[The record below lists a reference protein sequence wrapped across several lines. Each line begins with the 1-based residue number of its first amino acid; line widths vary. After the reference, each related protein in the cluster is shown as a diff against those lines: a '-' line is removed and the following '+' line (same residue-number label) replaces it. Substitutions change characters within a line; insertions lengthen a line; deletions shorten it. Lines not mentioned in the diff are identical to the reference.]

1 MPMTVI
7 ASNEFFEI
15 SQQDALAIIYVKEKV
30 FDFITDVNLSSQL
43 IDFIDQV
50 DHDSSIKVLLFF
62 NAPESFDDEQYD
74 KYIYS
79 IMEKKDDA
87 EKGGNPCFTQKNVRF
102 REINILNTII
112 KQMAKSQTLIV
123 SGLQGTVVTPFVGA
137 AMVADFRFASEN
149 AVFSMAHNRYGLHPS
164 GGLPF
169 FLSSYLHH
177 SKALEIQM
185 SENILASEALEL
197 GLINKLL
204 LNKDFEKQLIKE
216 IQPYLQLPFC
226 TIRDTKRLT
235 NFSRKGLTEY
245 FEYEGSL
252 LNL

>member
-1 MPMTVI
+1 MTVI
-7 ASNEFFEI
+7 AFNEFFEI

-50 DHDSSIKVLLFF
+50 DHDPHVKALIFY

-79 IMEKKDDA
+79 IMEKKGGL
-87 EKGGNPCFTQKNVRF
+87 EKGANPCFTEKNVRF

-123 SGLQGTVVTPFVGA
+123 SGLQGTVVTPFVGC
-137 AMVADFRFASEN
+137 AMVADFRYASEN

-177 SKALEIQM
+177 SKALEMQM
-185 SENILASEALEL
+185 RKNILAKEALEL

-204 LNKDFEKQLIKE
+204 PNKDFINQLIKE
-216 IQPYLQLPFC
+216 IQPYLELPFC

-235 NFSRKGLTEY
+235 NFSRKGLVEY
-245 FEYEGSL
+245 FEYEGGL

>member
-1 MPMTVI
+1 MTVI

-50 DHDSSIKVLLFF
+50 DHDPHVKALIFY

-79 IMEKKDDA
+79 IMEKKGGL
-87 EKGGNPCFTQKNVRF
+87 EKGANPCFTEKNVRF

-137 AMVADFRFASEN
+137 AMVADFRYASEN

-177 SKALEIQM
+177 SKALEMQM
-185 SENILASEALEL
+185 RKNILAKEALEL

-204 LNKDFEKQLIKE
+204 PNKDFINQLIKE
-216 IQPYLQLPFC
+216 IQPYLELPFC

-235 NFSRKGLTEY
+235 NFSRKGLVEY
-245 FEYEGSL
+245 FEYEGGL

>member
-1 MPMTVI
+1 MTVI

-15 SQQDALAIIYVKEKV
+15 SQQEDIALIDIKDRV
-30 FDFITDVNLSSQL
+30 FEFITDVNLSSQL
-43 IDFIDQV
+43 IDFIEQV
-50 DHDSSIKVLLFF
+50 DHDPETKVLIFY

-74 KYIYS
+74 KFIYK
-79 IMEKKDDA
+79 IMETKGSLD
-87 EKGGNPCFTQKNVRF
+87 KGGTPCFTAKNVRF

-112 KQMAKSQTLIV
+112 KRMANSQTLMV

-137 AMVADFRFASEN
+137 AMVADFRYASEN

-169 FLSSYLHH
+169 FFSSYLNH
-177 SKALEIQM
+177 SKALELQM
-185 SENILASEALEL
+185 GENILAKEALEL
-197 GLINKLL
+197 GLINKILPK
-204 LNKDFEKQLIKE
+204 KDFKDQIIKE
-216 IQPYLQLPFC
+216 IQPFLKLPIC

-235 NFSRKGLTEY
+235 NFSRKGLLDY
-245 FEYEGSL
+245 FEYEAGL

>member
-1 MPMTVI
+1 MTVI
-7 ASNEFFEI
+7 ATNEFFEI
-15 SQQDALAIIYVKEKV
+15 SQQDAMALIYIKEKV

-43 IDFIDQV
+43 IDFIDQT
-50 DHDSSIKVLLFF
+50 DQDPNTKVLVFY

-79 IMEKKDDA
+79 IMEKKKSVD
-87 EKGGNPCFTQKNVRF
+87 KGGTPCFTEKNVRF

-112 KQMAKSQTLIV
+112 KRMANSQTLIV
-123 SGLQGTVVTPFVGA
+123 SGLQGTVVTPFIGA

-185 SENILASEALEL
+185 GEHILAKDALEL

-204 LNKDFEKQLIKE
+204 PNENFEDQLIKE

-235 NFSRKGLTEY
+235 NFSRKGLVEY
-245 FEYEGSL
+245 FEYEASL

>member
-1 MPMTVI
+1 MTVI

-50 DHDSSIKVLLFF
+50 DHDAHVKALIFY
-62 NAPESFDDEQYD
+62 NAPESFDDDQYD

-79 IMEKKDDA
+79 IMEKKGGF
-87 EKGGNPCFTQKNVRF
+87 EKGANACFTEKNVRF

-137 AMVADFRFASEN
+137 AMVADFRYASEN

-185 SENILASEALEL
+185 RENILANDALDM
-197 GLINKLL
+197 GLINKILP
-204 LNKDFEKQLIKE
+204 NKDFINQLIKE
-216 IQPYLQLPFC
+216 INPYLELPFC

-235 NFSRKGLTEY
+235 NFSRKALVEY
-245 FEYEGSL
+245 FEYEGGL

>member
-1 MPMTVI
+1 MTIV
-7 ASNEFFEI
+7 ASNEFYDI
-15 SQQDALAIIYVKEKV
+15 SQQDEIGIIYVKERV
-30 FDFITDVNLSSQL
+30 FDFITDVQLSSQL
-43 IDFIDQV
+43 LQFIDEV
-50 DHDSSIKVLLFF
+50 DHDPKIKALLFY
-62 NAPESFDDEQYD
+62 NAPESFDDQQYD
-74 KYIYS
+74 KFIYR
-79 IMEKKDDA
+79 IMET
-87 EKGGNPCFTQKNVRF
+87 KGINKNELVPCVHEKNVRF

-112 KQMAKSQTLIV
+112 KRMANIQSLVV
-123 SGLQGTVVTPFVGA
+123 SGLQGTVVTPFVGT
-137 AMVADFRFASEN
+137 AMVADFRYASEN

-177 SKALEIQM
+177 SKALEMQM
-185 SENILASEALEL
+185 SENILATEALEL

-204 LNKDFEKQLIKE
+204 PNKNFVEQLIQE
-216 IQPYLQLPFC
+216 IKPYLELPFC

-235 NFSRKGLTEY
+235 NFSRKALAEY

>member
-1 MPMTVI
+1 MTVI
-7 ASNEFFEI
+7 ASNEFYEI
-15 SQQDALAIIYVKEKV
+15 SQQDALASIYVKEKV

-50 DHDSSIKVLLFF
+50 DHDSSVKVLIFF

-79 IMEKKDDA
+79 IMEKKDDS
-87 EKGGNPCFTQKNVRF
+87 EKDGNPCFTKKNVRF

-177 SKALEIQM
+177 SKALEMQM
-185 SENILASEALEL
+185 SENILAKDAVDL
-197 GLINKLL
+197 GIINKLL
-204 LNKDFEKQLIKE
+204 PNKNFEKQLIKE
-216 IQPYLQLPFC
+216 IQPYLELPFC
-226 TIRDTKRLT
+226 TVRDTKRLT
-235 NFSRKGLTEY
+235 NFSRKSLVEY
-245 FEYEGSL
+245 FEYEGGL

>member
-1 MPMTVI
+1 MTVI

-15 SQQDALAIIYVKEKV
+15 SQQEAMAIIYVKEKV

-43 IDFIDQV
+43 IDFIDQI
-50 DHDSSIKVLLFF
+50 DHDPNIKALLFF

-79 IMEKKDDA
+79 IMEKKGI
-87 EKGGNPCFTQKNVRF
+87 EKGGNPCFTEKNVRF

-112 KQMAKSQTLIV
+112 KQMAKSQTLVV
-123 SGLQGTVVTPFVGA
+123 SGLQGTAVTPFVGA
-137 AMVADFRFASEN
+137 AMVADFRYASKN

-177 SKALEIQM
+177 SKALEMQM
-185 SENILASEALEL
+185 KENILASEALEL

-204 LNKDFEKQLIKE
+204 PNKDFEKQLIKE

-235 NFSRKGLTEY
+235 NFSRKGLIEY
-245 FEYEGSL
+245 FEYEASL